1 MGFVSVLLMA
11 VALSMDAFAVAVC
24 KGLAM
29 KKITVAKA
37 AIVGAWF
44 GIFQAL
50 MPLIGYFLGSSF
62 AKFIEPVDHWIAFAL
77 LALIGANMLREA
89 LAKKNECECCDGET
103 HDDSLAFGKMLVMA
117 IATSIDALAVGISFA
132 LQSFEGGM
140 NIFFAVLMI
149 GVTTFGLS
157 MGGVKIGNLF
167 GAKYEKKAEI
177 TGGIILILLGI
188 KILLEDLGVI
198 DLPI

>member
-1 MGFVSVLLMA
+1 MA
-11 VALSMDAFAVAVC
+11 FALSMDAFAVAIC

-29 KKITVAKA
+29 KKITAVKA
-37 AIVGAWF
+37 AIVGVWF
-44 GIFQAL
+44 GVFQGL

-62 AKFIEPVDHWIAFAL
+62 ARFIEPVDHWIAFGL
-77 LALIGANMLREA
+77 LALIGLNMLREA
-89 LAKKNECECCDGET
+89 IFEKDECECESA
-103 HDDSLAFGKMLVMA
+103 DDSLAFGKMLVMA

-132 LQSFEGGM
+132 LNGFEGGM
-140 NIFFAVLMI
+140 NIFIAVAMI
-149 GVTTFGLS
+149 GVTTFLLS

-167 GAKYEKKAEI
+167 GSKYEKKAEI
-177 TGGIILILLGI
+177 TGGVILILLGI